1 LSNKVADTREAAKV
15 SKAAWDEAV
24 SALILM
30 LAPTAPHFTEEV
42 WSQMGRLYSIHNQTW
57 PNWDEALAKEDEI
70 TLVVQ
75 VNGKVRDRITL
86 PASVTEAEAREKA
99 LSSDKVKAYLEG
111 KNIANVVYVPGRLV
125 NVVVK

>member
-1 LSNKVADTREAAKV
+1 
-15 SKAAWDEAV
+15 
-24 SALILM
+24 
-30 LAPTAPHFTEEV
+30 
-42 WSQMGRLYSIHNQTW
+42 MGRPYSIHNQTW
-57 PNWDEALAKEDEI
+57 PKWDETLAKEDEI

-99 LSSDKVKAYLEG
+99 LGSDKVKAHLEG
-111 KNIANVVYVPGRLV
+111 KNIANVVYVPGRLI